1 MKDSRSDHLACNWPL
16 DGISFPVGVRRF
28 ESCPL
33 HQQLRSE
40 SPPQPFKIS
49 QHTRNMSCI
58 YDYEQRLRRY
68 KHQIEQLGNSEMA
81 LRFLNHLDAQGLTVA
96 GLSKYAGH
104 MISLLRAID
113 FDLEKIRR
121 EDAERVVVW
130 INSQPYRESTK
141 YGKKLVLRRLVQYAK
156 CGRCD
161 RETPFPDE
169 VKWIKLRVNDKDLR
183 ATPESLLTP
192 QDFAAIVKAT
202 ENTRDRALIHV
213 LCEGAL
219 RPGELLTMTV
229 DSVVFKDDHCLI
241 AVNGKTGIK
250 RIPLIVA
257 YKPLLLWLADHP
269 KRDNPEAPLWS
280 SLANNHKG
288 DRLSYQ
294 HFRLIIKKLARK
306 AGLKKDIWP
315 YLYRHTTLTA
325 MA

>member
-1 MKDSRSDHLACNWPL
+1 
-16 DGISFPVGVRRF
+16 
-28 ESCPL
+28 
-33 HQQLRSE
+33 
-40 SPPQPFKIS
+40 
-49 QHTRNMSCI
+49 
-58 YDYEQRLRRY
+58 
-68 KHQIEQLGNSEMA
+68 
-81 LRFLNHLDAQGLTVA
+81 
-96 GLSKYAGH
+96 
-104 MISLLRAID
+104 
-113 FDLEKIRR
+113 
-121 EDAERVVVW
+121 
-130 INSQPYRESTK
+130 
-141 YGKKLVLRRLVQYAK
+141 
-156 CGRCD
+156 
-161 RETPFPDE
+161 
-169 VKWIKLRVNDKDLR
+169 
-183 ATPESLLTP
+183 
-192 QDFAAIVKAT
+192 
-202 ENTRDRALIHV
+202 
-213 LCEGAL
+213 
-219 RPGELLTMTV
+219 MTV

>member
-1 MKDSRSDHLACNWPL
+1 
-16 DGISFPVGVRRF
+16 
-28 ESCPL
+28 
-33 HQQLRSE
+33 
-40 SPPQPFKIS
+40 
-49 QHTRNMSCI
+49 MSCI

-161 RETPFPDE
+161 RDTPFPDE
-169 VKWIKLRVNDKDLR
+169 VKWIKLRVNDKDPR

-219 RPGELLTMTV
+219 RPG
-229 DSVVFKDDHCLI
+229 DC
-241 AVNGKTGIK
+241 
-250 RIPLIVA
+250 
-257 YKPLLLWLADHP
+257 
-269 KRDNPEAPLWS
+269 
-280 SLANNHKG
+280 
-288 DRLSYQ
+288 
-294 HFRLIIKKLARK
+294 
-306 AGLKKDIWP
+306 
-315 YLYRHTTLTA
+315 
-325 MA
+325 